1 MVQQQSG
8 VPAGA
13 RILRRIEVQARTGLS
28 RSSIYRGIQEGR
40 FPKALNIGPRMVGW
54 VEAEIQAWIDDRVQ
68 ERERVPVSAAS
79 NPGFE

>member
-8 VPAGA
+8 VPASA

-40 FPKALNIGPRMVGW
+40 FPKAVSLGPRMVGW
-54 VEAEIQAWIDDRVQ
+54 VEAEVQAWIDDRVQ
-68 ERERVPVSAAS
+68 ERGRVPVSAAS
-79 NPGFE
+79 NPGVE